1 MKAEIISIG
10 TELLLGQIV
19 DTNAAYLA
27 GELPSQGIDLY
38 FISQV
43 GDNQGRIAEV
53 LRRALSRSDLVLTTG
68 GLGPTDDDVTRDA
81 IAQALGE
88 EMRVVPELEQHL
100 RQWFSRR
107 TVAMPE
113 RNLKQATLIPS
124 AQSLPNPVGT
134 APGWW
139 VEKDG
144 RIIAV
149 MPGPPRE
156 MTRMWTNEVK
166 PRLRERATGAIILS
180 RTLKTYGVGE
190 GTVDEMVSPHSR
202 SSNPTIGTY
211 AKPDGVHLRL
221 TAKAATTEEAKA
233 LLAPLEEKLRG
244 VFGDRIWGADDQT
257 LEGVIGELLRSRKL
271 TLATMESCTGGLLA
285 STITDA
291 PGSSDYFKG
300 GLVTYTN
307 EAKTAYGVAPRLI
320 EEHGAVSALVAQA
333 MAQAACRALRA
344 DVGIGVTGGA
354 GPSPREGKPAGTVFI
369 GVAWGDV
376 VRAHDVS
383 FPGERAMVKRRA
395 TTAALFLVRRLLL
408 QG

>member
-19 DTNAAYLA
+19 DTNSAYLA
-27 GELPSQGIDLY
+27 GELPALGVDLY
-38 FISQV
+38 YISQV
-43 GDNQGRIAEV
+43 GDNTGRIAEV
-53 LRRALSRSDLVLTTG
+53 LRRAWARSDLILTTG

-81 IAQALGE
+81 VAQALGE
-88 EMRVVPELEQHL
+88 EMRIVPELEEHL

-113 RNLKQATLIPS
+113 RNLKQATLVPS

-139 VEKDG
+139 VEKEG
-144 RIIAV
+144 HIIAV

-156 MTRMWTNEVK
+156 MTRMWRNEVV
-166 PRLRERATGAIILS
+166 PRLRERVTGEIILS

-221 TAKAATTEEAKA
+221 TAKAPTSEAARA
-233 LLAPLEEKLRG
+233 LIAPVEEKLREI
-244 VFGDRIWGADDQT
+244 FGDRIWGADDET
-257 LEGVIGELLRSRKL
+257 LEGAVGDALRSRKL

-285 STITDA
+285 STITDMA
-291 PGSSDYFKG
+291 GSSDYFKG

-307 EAKTAYGVAPRLI
+307 EAKIAYGVPAQLI
-320 EEHGAVSALVAQA
+320 EAHGAVSQPVAQA
-333 MAQAACRALRA
+333 MAQAACRALGA
-344 DVGIGVTGGA
+344 DVGVSVTGVA
-354 GPSPREGKPAGTVFI
+354 GPSSLEGKPPGTVFI
-369 GVAWGDV
+369 GLAWGEKA
-376 VRAHDVS
+376 RAHDVS
-383 FPGERAMVKRRA
+383 FPGQRAVVKRRA
-395 TTAALFLVRRLLL
+395 TTAALFLLRRFL
-408 QG
+408 QQG